1 MFVYRPDLSLE
12 SSQMNPQHYTETKRN
27 GLQNEALTRQLL
39 SFLMNAV
46 NVVKE
51 IGEVKLGCEGCAS
64 YY

>member
-1 MFVYRPDLSLE
+1 MFIYHPDPSLE

-39 SFLMNAV
+39 NFLMNSV

-51 IGEVKLGCEGCAS
+51 IGEVEPGCGRCAS